1 MLFTTETVPNLLLLK
16 VLRCMQ
22 AALALHGLK
31 FDGRPVAASFVEEDI
46 FEKLYD
52 AILKE
57 DAAVNGLTSSAAS

>member
-1 MLFTTETVPNLLLLK
+1 V
-16 VLRCMQ
+16 VRCVQ